1 MSWNNATSYCFNNGG
16 ILESNETIV
25 QKYSVNITNKDVWI
39 GMYKV
44 LTDWAGIWGKLNI
57 LYIKYVLHAS
67 LIELYF

>member
-1 MSWNNATSYCFNNGG
+1 MSWNNAISYCFDNGG

-25 QKYSVNITNKDVWI
+25 QKYSVNMTNEDVWI
-39 GMYKV
+39 GRYKG

-67 LIELYF
+67 VIELYF